1 MAKMFYTLDETRSAL
16 SKNEEEIK
24 QLTREGRLREFRDGP
39 RLMFKA
45 DQVEQLKAELG
56 GAGLDQVDLGSSSES
71 GAPIG
76 LVDSRGAS
84 GSGVGIALSDQD
96 APGMSGSGMHMQMK
110 DDTALAQDLGLSA
123 TGTGAGM
130 PSPRMGG
137 TGVGMGSLSGSG
149 LSGTVGTRG
158 GVNVFTADDSVEHA
172 DPGAQTAITPGMD
185 QVNLEGVGSGS
196 GLLDLT
202 RESDD
207 TSLGAELLDEIA
219 PGTAK
224 GGGRRRPADSGLGA
238 AVADEGR
245 RVITPPTQYVEA
257 ADPMAPML
265 AGAAFGAAI
274 FCLLGGLVIACATL
288 GTRPAVIDMIAG
300 APKDNRPLWMIAA
313 IGLGVT
319 IVFGI
324 VGLIGGKAV
333 GGRR

>member
-1 MAKMFYTLDETRSAL
+1 MAKMFYTLDETRAAL
-16 SKNEEEIK
+16 GKNEEEIK

-123 TGTGAGM
+123 SATGM
-130 PSPRMGG
+130 PSPRLGGTGVGG

-172 DPGAQTAITPGMD
+172 DPGAQTAITPG
-185 QVNLEGVGSGS
+185 
-196 GLLDLT
+196 
-202 RESDD
+202 
-207 TSLGAELLDEIA
+207 
-219 PGTAK
+219 
-224 GGGRRRPADSGLGA
+224 
-238 AVADEGR
+238 
-245 RVITPPTQYVEA
+245 
-257 ADPMAPML
+257 
-265 AGAAFGAAI
+265 
-274 FCLLGGLVIACATL
+274 
-288 GTRPAVIDMIAG
+288 
-300 APKDNRPLWMIAA
+300 
-313 IGLGVT
+313 
-319 IVFGI
+319 
-324 VGLIGGKAV
+324 
-333 GGRR
+333 